1 MKIGYARVSTEDQ
14 LLDLQ
19 LDALRAEGCKRVF
32 KEKMTGASR
41 KRPQLQAALKA
52 LRQGDVLVVWKLDRL
67 GRSLRDLI
75 DIVWSLK
82 ARKIGFQSISD
93 AIDSE
98 QPSGILMFH
107 ILGAIA
113 EFDRA
118 MIAERTRAGLRA
130 ARDRGKHLGRPR
142 AMNDEQIA
150 QAKQLARAEHL
161 SLAEIAV
168 RLSVG
173 RTTLWRALSQRR

>member
-19 LDALRAEGCKRVF
+19 LDALRAEGCKRIF

-41 KRPQLQAALKA
+41 KRPQLQAALNA

-82 ARKIGFQSISD
+82 ARQIGFQSISD

-98 QPSGILMFH
+98 QASGILLFH

-118 MIAERTRAGLRA
+118 MISERTRAGLRA
-130 ARDRGKHLGRPR
+130 ARDRGKRLGRPR
-142 AMNDEQIA
+142 TMSPEQIA
-150 QAKQLARAEHL
+150 KAKQLARVEHL
-161 SLAEIAV
+161 SLAEIAA

-173 RTTLWRALSQRR
+173 RTTLWRALSR